1 MTEPILPPAAPPAAP
16 PAPAGPTF
24 TQEQVNGFLAR
35 ERQQLERKYQSDLA
49 ASLGVSDLAE
59 AKTALD
65 AARAA
70 QEAQMTEAQK
80 LSAAA
85 AKQTSDAQAALAQA
99 RQLQQQVR
107 VERALLAAGVSPVI
121 VDAQGQPVAN
131 PALAM
136 AARMVDVA
144 DGADD
149 AAVAAAVAGVKT
161 VVPALFAPA
170 APAAAVP
177 AVPGLPGAPG
187 LPTGAPGLPAM
198 LRPPAGAGA
207 TPPAAVTS
215 TTGPGGMVGSF
226 GQAGI
231 DEARRR
237 GLIPPT

>member
-121 VDAQGQPVAN
+121 VDAQGQV
-131 PALAM
+131 L
-136 AARMVDVA
+136 
-144 DGADD
+144 
-149 AAVAAAVAGVKT
+149 
-161 VVPALFAPA
+161 
-170 APAAAVP
+170 
-177 AVPGLPGAPG
+177 GL
-187 LPTGAPGLPAM
+187 
-198 LRPPAGAGA
+198 
-207 TPPAAVTS
+207 
-215 TTGPGGMVGSF
+215 
-226 GQAGI
+226 
-231 DEARRR
+231 E
-237 GLIPPT
+237 